1 MLWASSVFTISV
13 IIGSCMW
20 AEKRACRWK
29 GSTCPESKD
38 KTESAGTF
46 PEVYKM
52 KDKQQKPP
60 GCNYFF
66 LGGVIIW
73 TDERVCLFVLKES
86 SERKLTPSAPA
97 RKKRD
102 LLLLCTHIYQKQSRK
117 PSFSCKFLING
128 HVSARTTIKKT
139 VTVAGEQDSYNEPP
153 KPHQRQE
160 AGSLFHISFLFL
172 SIWSIS
178 C

>member
-117 PSFSCKFLING
+117 TSFSCKFLING

-139 VTVAGEQDSYNEPP
+139 DSSRGTRQL
-153 KPHQRQE
+153 QRATKAPSKTRSRQ
-160 AGSLFHISFLFL
+160 FISH
-172 SIWSIS
+172 
-178 C
+178 